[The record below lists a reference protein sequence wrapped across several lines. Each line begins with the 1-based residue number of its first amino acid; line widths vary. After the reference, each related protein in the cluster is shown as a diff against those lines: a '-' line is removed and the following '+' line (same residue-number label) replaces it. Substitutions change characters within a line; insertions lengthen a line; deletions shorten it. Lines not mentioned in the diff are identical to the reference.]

1 MKHTEKLNQAGNPNH
16 KLINQIKSELAALE
30 MHIMLEKQ
38 KSVLNKKVIN
48 ESDS

>member
-1 MKHTEKLNQAGNPNH
+1 MKNTEKLNQTGNPNH

-38 KSVLNKKVIN
+38 KSANKKMVN
-48 ESDS
+48 GHHS